1 MIIYALLF
9 WIGMQLN
16 ASVWYNV
23 LIGIGVFFN
32 TLDYGLKMYRKGKNA
47 QITSPI
53 MRKEVSIMAT
63 WKQIEQRREARLW
76 ITQVILPTAGLITAV
91 MMIPG
96 VPEKIKSKA
105 IEYKEKIETK
115 FKKQG

>member
-47 QITSPI
+47 
-53 MRKEVSIMAT
+53 
-63 WKQIEQRREARLW
+63 
-76 ITQVILPTAGLITAV
+76 
-91 MMIPG
+91 
-96 VPEKIKSKA
+96 
-105 IEYKEKIETK
+105 
-115 FKKQG
+115 

>member
-1 MIIYALLF
+1 
-9 WIGMQLN
+9 
-16 ASVWYNV
+16 
-23 LIGIGVFFN
+23 
-32 TLDYGLKMYRKGKNA
+32 
-47 QITSPI
+47 
-53 MRKEVSIMAT
+53 MAT

-76 ITQVILPTAGLITAV
+76 ITQVILPTAALMASV

-115 FKKQG
+115 FKK